1 MSTILK
7 TLKKLEEEKSVLE
20 KGLDLKELV
29 LQDEENLFFNAP
41 SETPRKIFIIS
52 AILFSGIAFGLF
64 LAWKGSP
71 PENQVVR
78 VSPPNTDYYKATSTP
93 VKNQHVTPDVTP
105 VPGIPLSNIPEQE
118 KPYQSPAVENSFYA
132 AEKEIPNNVERTIE
146 PASRPAVIARGDS
159 LKQQQRRDAY
169 EIQSLIAT
177 AKLLADE
184 PEEILIPQINKS
196 LSIPDLKVKGIIFFS
211 PESPS
216 NHIFVSTKKSNNHK
230 MRVGES
236 INSAT
241 LMKIEST
248 GAVFAYQ
255 GETAFMNIGR

>member
-29 LQDEENLFFNAP
+29 LQDEENLFNSP
-41 SETPRKIFIIS
+41 SETPRKIFLIS

-78 VSPPNTDYYKATSTP
+78 VSPPNTGYYKASIP
-93 VKNQHVTPDVTP
+93 VKNQYVTP
-105 VPGIPLSNIPEQE
+105 VPGIPLSNIPELE
-118 KPYQSPAVENSFYA
+118 KPYRPTRENNFYAVEN
-132 AEKEIPNNVERTIE
+132 EIPNNVERTIE
-146 PASRPAVIARGDS
+146 PARPSTVLARGNS
-159 LKQQQRRDAY
+159 QEQQRRDAY
-169 EIQSLIAT
+169 EIQSLIET

-216 NHIFVSTKKSNNHK
+216 NHIFVSNEKSKNHK
-230 MRVGES
+230 MRVGDS
-236 INSAT
+236 IDSAT

-255 GETAFMNIGR
+255 GETAFLNIGR

>member
-20 KGLDLKELV
+20 KELDLKELV
-29 LQDEENLFFNAP
+29 LQDEENLFFNSS
-41 SETPRKIFIIS
+41 SETLRKIFLIS

-78 VSPPNTDYYKATSTP
+78 VSPPNTDYYKASTP
-93 VKNQHVTPDVTP
+93 VRNQYVTP

-118 KPYQSPAVENSFYA
+118 KPYQSPAVENSYYA
-132 AEKEIPNNVERTIE
+132 VEKEIQKNVDRTIE
-146 PASRPAVIARGDS
+146 PASSPAVLARDNS
-159 LKQQQRRDAY
+159 QKQQRRDAY

-216 NHIFVSTKKSNNHK
+216 NHIFVSTQKSNNHK
-230 MRVGES
+230 MRVGDS
-236 INSAT
+236 IDSAT

-248 GAVFAYQ
+248 GAVFAYK

>member
-7 TLKKLEEEKSVLE
+7 TLKKLEEEKKVLE
-20 KGLDLKELV
+20 KRLDLRELV
-29 LQDEENLFFNAP
+29 LQDEENLFLKSP
-41 SETPRKIFIIS
+41 SETPRKIFLIS
-52 AILFSGIAFGLF
+52 AILFSGIAFGVF
-64 LAWKGSP
+64 LDWKGSP
-71 PENQVVR
+71 PENQVVQ
-78 VSPPNTDYYKATSTP
+78 VSPPNKGYHEIPTTAKHQYATL
-93 VKNQHVTPDVTP
+93 

-132 AEKEIPNNVERTIE
+132 VEKEIQNNVERTIE
-146 PASRPAVIARGDS
+146 SASSPAVLARGNS
-159 LKQQQRRDAY
+159 QKQQRRDTY

-216 NHIFVSTKKSNNHK
+216 NHIFVSTQKSNNHK
-230 MRVGES
+230 MRVGDS
-236 INSAT
+236 IDSAT

-248 GAVFAYQ
+248 GAVFAYK

>member
-29 LQDEENLFFNAP
+29 LQDEENLFFNSP
-41 SETPRKIFIIS
+41 SETPRKIFLIS

-78 VSPPNTDYYKATSTP
+78 VSPPNTDYYKASTP
-93 VKNQHVTPDVTP
+93 VRNQYVTP

-132 AEKEIPNNVERTIE
+132 VEKEIQNNVERTIE
-146 PASRPAVIARGDS
+146 PASSPAVLARGNS
-159 LKQQQRRDAY
+159 QKKQRRDAY

-216 NHIFVSTKKSNNHK
+216 NHIFVLTQKSNNHK
-230 MRVGES
+230 MRVGDS
-236 INSAT
+236 IDSAT
-241 LMKIEST
+241 LIKIEST

>member
-29 LQDEENLFFNAP
+29 LQDEEKLFFNSP
-41 SETPRKIFIIS
+41 SATPRKIFLIS
-52 AILFSGIAFGLF
+52 AILFGGIAFGLF
-64 LAWKGSP
+64 WAWKGSP

-78 VSPPNTDYYKATSTP
+78 VSPPNTGFHKAP
-93 VKNQHVTPDVTP
+93 APIPAKNQFATP

-118 KPYQSPAVENSFYA
+118 KHYQRPVAEKNIYPV
-132 AEKEIPNNVERTIE
+132 EKEIPNNIQRDIE
-146 PASRPAVIARGDS
+146 PTKPPTVITKTNSQTHQTPDVF
-159 LKQQQRRDAY
+159 

-177 AKLLADE
+177 AKSLADE
-184 PEEILIPQINKS
+184 PEEIQISQINKS
-196 LSIPDLKVKGIIFFS
+196 LSIPGLKVKGIIYFS
-211 PESPS
+211 PTSS
-216 NHIFVSTKKSNNHK
+216 ANHIFVSTPRSNNHK
-230 MRVGES
+230 MRVGDS
-236 INSAT
+236 IDSAT

-255 GETAFMNIGR
+255 GQTAFLDIGR

>member
-29 LQDEENLFFNAP
+29 LQDEENLFFNSP
-41 SETPRKIFIIS
+41 SETPRKIFLIG

-64 LAWKGSP
+64 WAWKGNPS
-71 PENQVVR
+71 ENQIVR
-78 VSPPNTDYYKATSTP
+78 VSSPNTGYVKSPAP
-93 VKNQHVTPDVTP
+93 VKNQYVTP

-118 KPYQSPAVENSFYA
+118 KPYQGSAVENNFYA
-132 AEKEIPNNVERTIE
+132 VEKEIPNIVERIIE
-146 PASRPAVIARGDS
+146 PAKPPAVLARGNPQ
-159 LKQQQRRDAY
+159 KQQRRDVY

-177 AKLLADE
+177 AKSLADE
-184 PEEILIPQINKS
+184 PEEILIPQINNS
-196 LSIPDLKVKGIIFFS
+196 LSIPGLKVKGIIYFS
-211 PESPS
+211 AGSSS
-216 NHIFVSTKKSNNHK
+216 NHIFVSTQKSNNHK
-230 MRVGES
+230 MRVGDE
-236 INSAT
+236 IDSAT

-255 GETAFMNIGR
+255 GSTVLQKLGG

>member
-7 TLKKLEEEKSVLE
+7 TLKKLEEDKSVLE

-29 LQDEENLFFNAP
+29 LQDEENLFSDSP
-41 SETPRKIFIIS
+41 TPRKNILIG

-64 LAWKGSP
+64 WGWKGNP
-71 PENQVVR
+71 TVNQIAR
-78 VSPPNTDYYKATSTP
+78 VSPPNTGYFKSPTP
-93 VKNQHVTPDVTP
+93 VNNQYATP

-118 KPYQSPAVENSFYA
+118 KPYQGSVVKNNFYA
-132 AEKEIPNNVERTIE
+132 VEKEIQKGVERIID
-146 PASRPAVIARGDS
+146 PVKPPVILARGNPE
-159 LKQQQRRDAY
+159 KQQRRDAY

-177 AKLLADE
+177 AKALADE

-196 LSIPDLKVKGIIFFS
+196 LSIPGLRVKGIIYFS
-211 PESPS
+211 PTSSS
-216 NHIFVSTKKSNNHK
+216 NHIFISTPKSNNHK
-230 MRVGES
+230 MRVGDA
-236 INSAT
+236 IDSAT

-255 GETAFMNIGR
+255 GGTAFLNIGG